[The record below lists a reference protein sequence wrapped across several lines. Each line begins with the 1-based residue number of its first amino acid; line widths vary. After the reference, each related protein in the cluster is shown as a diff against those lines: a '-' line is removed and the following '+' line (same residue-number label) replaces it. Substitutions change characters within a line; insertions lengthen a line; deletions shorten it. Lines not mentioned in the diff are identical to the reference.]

1 MYYDFMRVFIV
12 MQIDTRM
19 YKIRQIKQVLNNV
32 YNTENWNKTKYKHVR
47 GFNLCD
53 YIQGIL

>member
-32 YNTENWNKTKYKHVR
+32 YNTEN
-47 GFNLCD
+47 
-53 YIQGIL
+53 